1 LTADQRAPVRKI
13 LRAKVMVAMDGM
25 PAYQGRTI
33 DIFAQGLSLNFDH
46 KLNPGQM
53 GQMMYE
59 IFIDGKPQV
68 LTCRCKVSHCIF
80 SDDQFKIGFLFV
92 EPDAAVT
99 AAIAKYMR

>member
-1 LTADQRAPVRKI
+1 MPRKI

-25 PAYQGRTI
+25 PPYQGRTI
-33 DIFAQGLSLNFDH
+33 DICPQGLSLHFDH
-46 KLNPGQM
+46 KLNPGQT

-59 IFIDGKPQV
+59 IFIDGKAQV

-80 SDDQFKIGFLFV
+80 SGDQFKIGFQFV
-92 EPDAAVT
+92 NPDAAVT